1 MQIRNK
7 ISDMATK
14 LRYELDARGIKWEDA
29 SDFWYDT
36 YYDDDGHIHHNDFHC
51 ERTRFNFRTN
61 DNGEEEYTS
70 VVWNWITRDRNEHIG
85 LSMGFPNNYEV
96 WDKAYSEEPMAMSL
110 EEIITALMDSSFEGT
125 KHD

>member
-1 MQIRNK
+1 MLEVLNGKMRLI
-7 ISDMATK
+7 
-14 LRYELDARGIKWEDA
+14 
-29 SDFWYDT
+29 
-36 YYDDDGHIHHNDFHC
+36 YDDDDGQIHHNDFHC
-51 ERTRFNFRTN
+51 ERTRLNFRTN

-85 LSMGFPNNYEV
+85 LSMGFPDNYEV
-96 WDKAYSEEPMAMSL
+96 WDKAYNEDPMAMSL